1 MKQFIKAML
10 VSCAVLSGLAGADI
24 NPAFAQLTET
34 FTKPMIKGHR
44 LDLCLHWG
52 RECGQAAAEAWC
64 AKKFGKADGHAVAW
78 KIDPDI
84 GASSPTYIMGDDTL
98 CKENFCD
105 GFQFITCEFSAD

>member
-1 MKQFIKAML
+1 MKQFTKAML
-10 VSCAVLSGLAGADI
+10 LSCAMLSVLAVAGI
-24 NPAFAQLTET
+24 SPAFAQLTET
-34 FTKPMIKGHR
+34 FTKPMIKGYR

-64 AKKFGKADGHAVAW
+64 AKKFGKADGHVVAW